1 MVDSCETESF
11 LCAPVWVGFLAPRR
25 SCLTRRKLGPR
36 MRAPIPVSAI
46 IVVDR
51 TSLALAKK
59 RSSTQRSPAWPFFD
73 PAPRKSTKSGTI
85 MPQRDVAIIGD
96 SFPSRL
102 EAHLYA
108 EQRDRHLDLDRDQ
121 ANVRWYGQG
130 GLSLD
135 KLHRIEFRLLRDFQN
150 VAILHIG
157 SNDLC
162 SVSPMAFM
170 AKLRNETI
178 PWLRSLGCRV
188 VVLSQIFHRQPGHYT
203 KNLNLEAYNRRVDD
217 TNAAMAE
224 LKMDN
229 VIYWSHESVL
239 HRGSVTAIWHKDGV
253 HLNSKGQDLFARSLR
268 GALITTLRAIDR

>member
-1 MVDSCETESF
+1 
-11 LCAPVWVGFLAPRR
+11 
-25 SCLTRRKLGPR
+25 
-36 MRAPIPVSAI
+36 
-46 IVVDR
+46 
-51 TSLALAKK
+51 
-59 RSSTQRSPAWPFFD
+59 
-73 PAPRKSTKSGTI
+73 
-85 MPQRDVAIIGD
+85 MPQRDVAIVGD

-102 EAHLYA
+102 EAHLYS
-108 EQRDRHLDLDRDQ
+108 EQRDHHLDLDRDQ
-121 ANVRWYGQG
+121 TNMRWYGQG

-135 KLHRIEFRLLRDFQN
+135 KLHRIEYRLLRDFQN
-150 VAILHIG
+150 VAILHIC

-162 SVSPMAFM
+162 SVSPMTFM

-188 VVLSQIFHRQPGHYT
+188 IVLSQIFHRQPGHYT

-229 VIYWSHESVL
+229 VIYRSHESVL
-239 HRGSVTAIWHKDGV
+239 HRGSVTAIWHQDGV
-253 HLNSKGQDLFARSLR
+253 HLNSKGQDLFARSLH

>member
-1 MVDSCETESF
+1 
-11 LCAPVWVGFLAPRR
+11 
-25 SCLTRRKLGPR
+25 
-36 MRAPIPVSAI
+36 
-46 IVVDR
+46 
-51 TSLALAKK
+51 
-59 RSSTQRSPAWPFFD
+59 
-73 PAPRKSTKSGTI
+73 
-85 MPQRDVAIIGD
+85 MPQRDVAIVGD

-102 EAHLYA
+102 EAHLYT

-121 ANVRWYGQG
+121 ANVRWYGQS

-135 KLHRIEFRLLRDFQN
+135 KLHRIEYRLLRDFQN

-170 AKLRNETI
+170 AKLKNETI

-188 VVLSQIFHRQPGHYT
+188 VVLSQIFHRQPGLYT

-229 VIYWSHESVL
+229 VVYWSHESVL
-239 HRGSVTAIWHKDGV
+239 HRGSVTAIWHQDGI